1 MSIRVCGASSL
12 GNLELGGELEVG
24 ELRVWGVNL
33 ILGEPEFGGTGVGA
47 ISSLAGQSEFGEA
60 RVWEDKVT
68 ILALQI

>member
-1 MSIRVCGASSL
+1 MGL

-33 ILGEPEFGGTGVGA
+33 ISGEPEFGGSGVWA
-47 ISSLAGQSEFGEA
+47 ISSLGGHSELGEA
-60 RVWEDKVT
+60 GVWEEMLT

>member
-33 ILGEPEFGGTGVGA
+33 SLGEPEFGGTGVWG
-47 ISSLAGQSEFGEA
+47 ISSLGGHSEFGEP
-60 RVWEDKVT
+60 RVWEEKLT
-68 ILALQI
+68 FLALQI